1 MPWSNQG
8 GGGGG
13 PWGGGRGPWGQPPGG
28 GQQPPNLEELLR
40 KGQDRFR
47 GVLPSGGRWG
57 GRGIAIAILLIVA
70 FWALSG
76 VYRVGPDEQGVV
88 MRFGKY
94 VATTGPGL
102 HITFPPPIGSV
113 ETPKVTRENQ
123 INIGFVT
130 TNAIGRTVVSRN
142 LTEESLML
150 TGDENIVDIHFA
162 VVWIISDA
170 GAFLFNVR
178 NPEGTVK
185 AVAES
190 AMREV
195 VGRMRIDDVLTEGRE
210 RLQRETHDLM
220 QATLNAYGAG
230 IEIVRVNLQK
240 SDPPAAV
247 IDAFRDV
254 QAARAD
260 QERLRNEAQAYANDI
275 IPRARGEA
283 EQIRLDAEGY
293 REQVVAQAQ
302 GEVSRFLAIYKE
314 YSVAKDVTRRRIY
327 LETMEDVLSGMN
339 KIIIDSERGSGVVP
353 YLPLDRLQPS
363 RPPAPQPARPAQ
375 PEGRG

>member
-1 MPWSNQG
+1 
-8 GGGGG
+8 
-13 PWGGGRGPWGQPPGG
+13 
-28 GQQPPNLEELLR
+28 
-40 KGQDRFR
+40 
-47 GVLPSGGRWG
+47 
-57 GRGIAIAILLIVA
+57 
-70 FWALSG
+70 
-76 VYRVGPDEQGVV
+76 
-88 MRFGKY
+88 
-94 VATTGPGL
+94 
-102 HITFPPPIGSV
+102 
-113 ETPKVTRENQ
+113 
-123 INIGFVT
+123 
-130 TNAIGRTVVSRN
+130 
-142 LTEESLML
+142 
-150 TGDENIVDIHFA
+150 
-162 VVWIISDA
+162 
-170 GAFLFNVR
+170 
-178 NPEGTVK
+178 
-185 AVAES
+185 
-190 AMREV
+190 MREV
-195 VGRMRIDDVLTEGRE
+195 VGGMRIDDVLTEGRE
-210 RLQRETHDLM
+210 QLQNDTHQLI
-220 QATLNAYGAG
+220 QATLDAYGAG

-339 KIIIDSERGSGVVP
+339 KIIIGGEHGPGVVP
-353 YLPLDRLQPS
+353 YLPLDRLTP
-363 RPPAPQPARPAQ
+363 RPAAPQPARPAAQ

>member
-1 MPWSNQG
+1 
-8 GGGGG
+8 
-13 PWGGGRGPWGQPPGG
+13 
-28 GQQPPNLEELLR
+28 
-40 KGQDRFR
+40 
-47 GVLPSGGRWG
+47 
-57 GRGIAIAILLIVA
+57 
-70 FWALSG
+70 
-76 VYRVGPDEQGVV
+76 
-88 MRFGKY
+88 
-94 VATTGPGL
+94 
-102 HITFPPPIGSV
+102 
-113 ETPKVTRENQ
+113 
-123 INIGFVT
+123 
-130 TNAIGRTVVSRN
+130 
-142 LTEESLML
+142 ML

-170 GAFLFNVR
+170 GKYLFNVR

-185 AVAES
+185 AVSES

-210 RLQRETHDLM
+210 QLQNDAHQLI
-220 QATLNAYGAG
+220 QATLDAYNTGV
-230 IEIVRVNLQK
+230 EIVRVNLQK

-302 GEVSRFLAIYKE
+302 GEVSRFLAIFKE

-327 LETMEDVLSGMN
+327 LETMEDVLSGMT

-353 YLPLDRLQPS
+353 YLPLDRLQP
-363 RPPAPQPARPAQ
+363 RPPAPQAPRPAAQ